1 MPGLSW
7 FKQPRGKTG
16 RGNRPA
22 KVQQCRD
29 LPAPIVLGKVG
40 CSLPCSCREFCK
52 VNILRLV
59 LLGLAVFAGIF
70 TGAALLKKAIR
81 PEPPST
87 SLTATASA
95 RPEGQVENIEAVRR
109 VFLNMLKGAPEYAV
123 FFERLKAD
131 FPSEYESFLAAVAKR
146 SAASGEMGSADL
158 HMAEAVRTLRLSRGV
173 LAAKAGEAALERIFE
188 LQRAMLKALAAKDP
202 RLCADYLSGGE
213 GSGYLEFA
221 AQNRKLVAEMA
232 VAGIDAIYDGESKR
246 VQRDAPTVAEFD
258 ALEQLLGAKGLG
270 SQEIGA
276 LLDGT
281 VSNPAISDEK
291 MCNAGQVY
299 LETLATMPEES
310 RLRIYGLTLEL
321 MARS

>member
-1 MPGLSW
+1 M
-7 FKQPRGKTG
+7 
-16 RGNRPA
+16 
-22 KVQQCRD
+22 
-29 LPAPIVLGKVG
+29 
-40 CSLPCSCREFCK
+40 
-52 VNILRLV
+52 NILRLV